1 MPERGQ
7 ENYKRMCEKKILI
20 ISEAVC
26 WTEDTGLGQS
36 ITALGAEQNFYSDN
50 DGNLVI
56 VYSKYEVAPGYMGCP
71 EIVIDKDDFE
81 KYLILNFEPGQ

>member
-1 MPERGQ
+1 MVLSPH
-7 ENYKRMCEKKILI
+7 LL
-20 ISEAVC
+20 SEIFGRFDCTWV
-26 WTEDTGLGQS
+26 DIFS
-36 ITALGAEQNFYSDN
+36 ITALGAEQNFYFDN

>member
-20 ISEAVC
+20 ISEAVY

-36 ITALGAEQNFYSDN
+36 ITALGAEQNFYFDN
-50 DGNLVI
+50 RLVR
-56 VYSKYEVAPGYMGCP
+56 
-71 EIVIDKDDFE
+71 
-81 KYLILNFEPGQ
+81 